1 MAFGL
6 EKPVF
11 RILVNTMSTLGAVG
25 LTTGVMPSLTLGAGG
40 EGGSVTGDNITVH
53 HLFNIKRLA
62 YEITPPPEAA
72 MVGSGKSSGPTQQEL
87 ESIVRQVMLEA
98 LAKK

>member
-1 MAFGL
+1 
-6 EKPVF
+6 
-11 RILVNTMSTLGAVG
+11 

-62 YEITPPPEAA
+62 YETTPPPEAA
-72 MVGSGKSSGPTQQEL
+72 MVGSGFSSGPTQQEL

-98 LAKK
+98 LAQK